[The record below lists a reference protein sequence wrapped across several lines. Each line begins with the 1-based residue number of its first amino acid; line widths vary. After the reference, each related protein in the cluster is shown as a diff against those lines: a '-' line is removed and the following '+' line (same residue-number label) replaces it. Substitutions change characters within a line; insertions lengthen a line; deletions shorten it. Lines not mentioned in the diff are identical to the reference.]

1 MNDDFDFAGL
11 ARIAERKKT
20 ERRKAEAIKLA
31 NQYAQSEIQGFF
43 ADADDSIR
51 SMVMLDPGDVA
62 YRCPR
67 KLKQAAI
74 TLAGTWMYRQWRH
87 SGNPEIDTEV
97 MTLHHETQ
105 LQKAFV
111 KLAMVKAGV
120 IPLRDSDEALPQQYL
135 CTTISPA
142 VQPMFCQNGDP
153 AKSLHLTFH
162 DARLSR
168 LVIELQKAR
177 IKHDADQRLSTFE
190 VGSDEYRREV
200 QAVVREVFP
209 RPSMA
214 KPLRDAWMRR
224 LRDEAALLIDMVDN
238 RTRSVQP
245 FVIDNH
251 VVEKIKLVAMQA
263 EQVEGMDEPRL
274 NNPPE
279 QWNLYDAKAF
289 GQAIIKACAG
299 IESAS
304 PAESSKDQKPSVP
317 NKNKTELFRSGDKSK
332 GTWIQHPLSRV
343 CIAKSTGIEKRSIV
357 AVFGNTGLI
366 QETPAKW
373 SVCLDGINKTHAAAL
388 AKASADARLRKK

>member
-1 MNDDFDFAGL
+1 MNDDFDLAGL
-11 ARIAERKKT
+11 ARIAERKKA
-20 ERRKAEAIKLA
+20 ERRKAETIKLA
-31 NQYAQSEIQGFF
+31 NQYAESEIQGFF
-43 ADADDSIR
+43 ADADESIR
-51 SMVMLDPGDVA
+51 NMVMLDPEDVA

-74 TLAGTWMYRQWRH
+74 TVAGAWMYRQWRH
-87 SGNPEIDTEV
+87 SGNPEIDIEV
-97 MTLHHETQ
+97 MRLQQETQ

-111 KLAMVKAGV
+111 ELAMVKAGV

-153 AKSLHLTFH
+153 AKSLHLTFN

-177 IKHDADQRLSTFE
+177 IKHDVDQRLSTFE
-190 VGSDEYRREV
+190 VGSDEYRRDV

-209 RPSMA
+209 RLSMA
-214 KPLRDAWMRR
+214 KPLRDAWIRR
-224 LRDEAALLIDMVDN
+224 LRDEAALLVDMVDN
-238 RTRSVQP
+238 RTRSSQP
-245 FVIDNH
+245 SVIDNH
-251 VVEKIKLVAMQA
+251 VVEKIKFVAMQA

-304 PAESSKDQKPSVP
+304 PAGSPEDQKPSVP
-317 NKNKTELFRSGDKSK
+317 NNQWWSLTEAAKKYAEREELNLATAKTRISRAGERGIIRSRGAGADRLFDPAS
-332 GTWIQHPLSRV
+332 
-343 CIAKSTGIEKRSIV
+343 V
-357 AVFGNTGLI
+357 ALFILNYGEND
-366 QETPAKW
+366 P
-373 SVCLDGINKTHAAAL
+373 N
-388 AKASADARLRKK
+388 